1 MYCNIASVQ
10 EVPIP
15 TGDFPWPYMAI
26 LNLREGTPY
35 HGGSWVIFPKLED
48 PAEQH
53 ISLHFSI
60 YGVKKKGKQKYIYN
74 DAVQTSSKIAK
85 VCHCWI
91 TYTYYSIL
99 FLRNEKKQNLI
110 YHSSMV

>member
-1 MYCNIASVQ
+1 MYIISYAYTNTMYRNIASVQ

-15 TGDFPWPYMAI
+15 TGDFPWPYMTI

-53 ISLHFSI
+53 IFLHFSI
-60 YGVKKKGKQKYIYN
+60 YGVKKNGK
-74 DAVQTSSKIAK
+74 
-85 VCHCWI
+85 
-91 TYTYYSIL
+91 
-99 FLRNEKKQNLI
+99 
-110 YHSSMV
+110 

>member
-53 ISLHFSI
+53 IFLHFSI
-60 YGVKKKGKQKYIYN
+60 YGVKKKVNKNTSTMMRFKQVPK
-74 DAVQTSSKIAK
+74 
-85 VCHCWI
+85 
-91 TYTYYSIL
+91 
-99 FLRNEKKQNLI
+99 
-110 YHSSMV
+110 